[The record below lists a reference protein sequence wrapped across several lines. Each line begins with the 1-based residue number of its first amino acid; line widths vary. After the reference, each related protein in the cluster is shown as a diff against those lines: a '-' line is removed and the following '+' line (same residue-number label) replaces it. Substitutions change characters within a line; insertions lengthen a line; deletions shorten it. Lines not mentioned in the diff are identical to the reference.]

1 MANTE
6 HHHTQ
11 QAPTHHQRKPQ
22 AGPRA
27 ALEAQ
32 FGPKSAMAMAGAL
45 RTSTR
50 KLNLVAQSI
59 RGKSA
64 TEALRILTF
73 SPRRIALEVKKAL
86 QSAIANAENNHALDV
101 DRLQVREASVG
112 KTRVFKKFRP
122 RGRGKGERID
132 IDFSRVRI
140 VVAEGEKA
148 PRKGASQGARKPV
161 AGMDATATAAA
172 KPVRKPAAAAKKNTV
187 PATPK
192 DKA

>member
-1 MANTE
+1 M
-6 HHHTQ
+6 TQ
-11 QAPTHHQRKPQ
+11 QASPTHHQRKPN

-64 TEALRILTF
+64 AEALRILTF
-73 SPRRIALEVKKAL
+73 SPRRIAVEVKKAL

-148 PRKGASQGARKPV
+148 PRNGSKNAKRLQKLPANGDANSNQGSAKRAAPK
-161 AGMDATATAAA
+161 AA
-172 KPVRKPAAAAKKNTV
+172 KPAAPKK